1 MGSVPSH
8 ASSISEMSH
17 RTSRKWSTKAII
29 GITFIC
35 LISTLSLRFYSE
47 PRLTIGTFID
57 QDLRSPK
64 MIAVTDIEATKQAQ
78 ELAKQQVIPIY
89 RNNSE
94 LNANAVKHLEELL
107 RVGDDLRISSG
118 NLPYVDRKILSDDV
132 QKYLRRISDLEWEQL
147 REKVNEPANSANNQ
161 VTSISKFFSKDPEV
175 AFIAVSELNQYRLN
189 AAPLDYKKLIDK
201 VTEIRRAYSMTQE
214 KATKGPSMFRDRLL
228 EMTNEEWETN
238 KNLIRLSLTDVQ
250 TAGIVVGLPDDMLQ
264 KRLANLKN
272 LPTNDEHRVMA
283 IALLSS
289 TVKPNLT
296 IDYVGTTERAIK
308 ASKLVQTQRISLAAG
323 DVIVKGGEKITERQF
338 VILDELGMTQR
349 QINLKG
355 LVLMVSAT
363 AIAFSIFGYAN
374 RRWQYLLKVKLHAKD
389 LLTLGIICSGNA
401 LAIALIAP
409 NMLVFM
415 PLANMGLIIGSF
427 YSSRLAFLITCLTSV
442 LFAIAISADL
452 LTITPILIGALV
464 AAAITNRPLTRS
476 HLAATGLLVALLQAT
491 AYIAIALIGGSTP
504 PVLIAI
510 TALQYALGGLI
521 SAVVALGSIPYL
533 EHISYALTPFRLAEL
548 ANLDRPLLRLLV
560 TETPGTFQHTLFVA
574 NLAEAAAREIGAD
587 TTLVRTGTL
596 YHDIGKTLRPEYFIE
611 NQMGQPNP
619 HDILNDPWHSA
630 KIVKEHVSGGIKLA
644 QKYHLPEMLQAFIPE
659 HQGTITISYFY
670 YQAQKRSDHVNES
683 DFRYVGPI
691 PQSRETGVVMLA
703 DACEAALRSLGTET
717 TLEAGKS
724 LMMRIFQAR
733 WNDGQLKDCS
743 LTWEDLDRIAP
754 VFIKVWKERNHGRI
768 KYPHLADKLDPSGSA
783 LPDHLCSP
791 KASSE
796 DFSKTSSK
804 DSEQL
809 QGQIAISKETALK

>member
-1 MGSVPSH
+1 MGIVPSH
-8 ASSISEMSH
+8 ASSISEMTH
-17 RTSRKWSTKAII
+17 RASRKWSIKAII

-89 RNNSE
+89 RSNSE

-118 NLPYVDRKILSDDV
+118 NLPYVDRKILDDDV
-132 QKYLRRISDLEWEQL
+132 QKYLRRISDLEWEHLQD
-147 REKVNEPANSANNQ
+147 KASKPASNANNQ
-161 VTSISKFFSKDPEV
+161 VNSISNFLSKDPEV
-175 AFIAVSELNQYRLN
+175 AFIAVSELSQYRLN
-189 AAPLDYKKLIDK
+189 ANPQDYKKLLDK
-201 VTEIRRAYSMTQE
+201 VTEIRKAYSMTQE
-214 KATKGPSMFRDRLL
+214 KAAKGPAMFRDRLL

-238 KNLIRLSLTDVQ
+238 KNLIRLALTDVQ

-355 LVLMVSAT
+355 LALMVSAT
-363 AIAFSIFGYAN
+363 AIAFCIFGYAN

-401 LAIALIAP
+401 LAIALMAP

-427 YSSRLAFLITCLTSV
+427 YSSRLAFLITCLASV

-619 HDILNDPWHSA
+619 HDTLNDPWHSA

-670 YQAQKRSDHVNES
+670 CQAQKRSDHVNES
-683 DFRYVGPI
+683 DFRYIGPI

-783 LPDHLCSP
+783 LPDHLCSS
-791 KASSE
+791 KA
-796 DFSKTSSK
+796 SSK

-809 QGQIAISKETALK
+809 QGQIAISKEIALK